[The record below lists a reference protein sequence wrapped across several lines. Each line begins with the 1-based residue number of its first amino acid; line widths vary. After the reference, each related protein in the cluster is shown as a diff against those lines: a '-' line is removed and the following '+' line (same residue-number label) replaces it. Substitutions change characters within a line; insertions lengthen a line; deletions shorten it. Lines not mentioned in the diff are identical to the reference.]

1 MRWQVDDDVTHGV
14 SVCCRGAGMKACV
27 ADIIDITRER
37 DNLGMALLVFVIFT
51 VVKDSWEVLLLFI
64 DGVKEGWVV
73 R

>member
-27 ADIIDITRER
+27 ADIIDITRES
-37 DNLGMALLVFVIFT
+37 DNLGMALLVLVIFA
-51 VVKDSWEVLLLFI
+51 VVKDCREVLLLLL
-64 DGVKEGWVV
+64 